1 MKNTLGKLGVWS
13 FIDNYSATEAAEF
26 AQKVEAW
33 GYSALWLPEAVGRD
47 PFSII
52 GYLAGQTTKLVFA
65 TGIANI
71 YARDPMATN
80 AARKTLGELAPGRF
94 ILGLGV
100 SHAPMV
106 SDLRGHDY
114 KKPVTQ
120 MRSYL
125 ERMESAFYMGPE
137 AEQQAPILIGALR
150 TNMLNLSAKQAQG
163 AHPYFVTAEH
173 TAKARELIGDKA
185 LLLSLIHI

>member
-26 AQKVEAW
+26 AQRVEAW

-100 SHAPMV
+100 
-106 SDLRGHDY
+106 
-114 KKPVTQ
+114 
-120 MRSYL
+120 
-125 ERMESAFYMGPE
+125 
-137 AEQQAPILIGALR
+137 LIGGIVF
-150 TNMLNLSAKQAQG
+150 LSRAVEPPRQTEVEVLDNSDFQ
-163 AHPYFVTAEH
+163 
-173 TAKARELIGDKA
+173 R
-185 LLLSLIHI
+185 